1 MMSNCVDDSNQK
13 HRQEYKQNALG
24 KKEST
29 NCSRT
34 VLKNKYELECVQ
46 IQAKKQ
52 YFYKIITRS

>member
-1 MMSNCVDDSNQK
+1 MGVGDVTKEEN
-13 HRQEYKQNALG
+13 E
-24 KKEST
+24 KKKST

-52 YFYKIITRS
+52 CFYKIITRS